1 MRRGQVV
8 SAEAVTTPQVP
19 SVYLDYFE
27 LTKPRI
33 MILLLITLLGG
44 MVWAEGGIPPLW
56 LIASTLLGM
65 GLASGGASAINHAL
79 DRDLD
84 VRMERTRLRPVADG
98 RIEPRPA
105 IIFGMVLT
113 TLGIVVLAVLTTP
126 LAAALALAGNLFYIL
141 VYTIWLKRRTP
152 QNIVIGGAAGA
163 MPPLVGWAAVTGS
176 VAFAPIF
183 LFGLIFLWTPPHFW
197 ALALVKQE
205 EYEDAGVPMLPNVAG
220 VRVTTIQIIVYTIIL
235 LVFSLI
241 PVSLGW
247 FGISDSILGP
257 VYGVIALVLG
267 LRFLQF
273 GVRLHRTNGDL
284 DVAREAFRFSLLYLA
299 GIFAAIA
306 LDRVLFS

>member
-1 MRRGQVV
+1 M
-8 SAEAVTTPQVP
+8 SAEPIAVPRQP
-19 SVYLDYFE
+19 SVYVDYFE

-33 MILLLITLLGG
+33 MILLLITMLGG
-44 MVWAEGGIPPLW
+44 MVWAQGGIPPLW

-98 RIEPRPA
+98 RIAPRPA
-105 IIFGMVLT
+105 IVFGIVLT
-113 TLGIVVLAVLTTP
+113 TLGILVLVVLTTP
-126 LAAALALAGNLFYIL
+126 LAAALALAGNLFYIF
-141 VYTIWLKRRTP
+141 VYTMWLKRRTP

-197 ALALVKQE
+197 ALALVKQD

-220 VRVTTIQIIVYTIIL
+220 VRMTTIQIVVYTVIL

-241 PVSLGW
+241 PVPLAW
-247 FGISDSILGP
+247 FGVSNSILGP
-257 VYGVIALVLG
+257 VYGVIALALG

-273 GVRLHRTNGDL
+273 GVRLHRADGDL
-284 DVAREAFRFSLLYLA
+284 TIARETFRYSLLYLA

>member
-1 MRRGQVV
+1 M
-8 SAEAVTTPQVP
+8 SAEPIAVPRQP
-19 SVYLDYFE
+19 SVYVDYFE

-33 MILLLITLLGG
+33 MILLLITMLGG
-44 MVWAEGGIPPLW
+44 MVWAQGGIPPLW

-65 GLASGGASAINHAL
+65 GLASGGASAVNHAL

-98 RIEPRPA
+98 RIAPRPA
-105 IIFGMVLT
+105 IIFGVVLT
-113 TLGIVVLAVLTTP
+113 TLGILVLAVLTTP
-126 LAAALALAGNLFYIL
+126 LAAALALAGNLFYIF
-141 VYTIWLKRRTP
+141 VYTMWLKRRTP

-197 ALALVKQE
+197 ALALVKQD

-220 VRVTTIQIIVYTIIL
+220 VRMTTIQIVVYTVIL

-241 PVSLGW
+241 PVPLAW
-247 FGISDSILGP
+247 FGVSNSILGP
-257 VYGVIALVLG
+257 VYGVIALALG

-273 GVRLHRTNGDL
+273 GVRLHRADGDL
-284 DVAREAFRFSLLYLA
+284 TIARETFRYSLLYLA

>member
-1 MRRGQVV
+1 M
-8 SAEAVTTPQVP
+8 SAEPIAVPRQP
-19 SVYLDYFE
+19 SVYVDYFE

-33 MILLLITLLGG
+33 MILLLITMLGG

-65 GLASGGASAINHAL
+65 GLASGGASAVNHAL

-98 RIEPRPA
+98 RIAPRPA
-105 IIFGMVLT
+105 IVFGIVLT
-113 TLGIVVLAVLTTP
+113 TLGILVLVVLTTP
-126 LAAALALAGNLFYIL
+126 LAAALALAGNLFYIF
-141 VYTIWLKRRTP
+141 VYTMWLKRRTP

-197 ALALVKQE
+197 ALALVKQD

-220 VRVTTIQIIVYTIIL
+220 VRVTTIQIVVYTVIL

-241 PVSLGW
+241 PVPLGW
-247 FGISDSILGP
+247 FGANDGILGS
-257 VYGVIALVLG
+257 VYGVIALILG

-273 GVRLHRTNGDL
+273 GVRLHRTDGDL
-284 DVAREAFRFSLLYLA
+284 VIARETFRYSLLYLA
-299 GIFAAIA
+299 GIFAAI
-306 LDRVLFS
+306 

>member
-1 MRRGQVV
+1 M
-8 SAEAVTTPQVP
+8 SAEPIAVPRQP
-19 SVYLDYFE
+19 SVYVDYFE

-33 MILLLITLLGG
+33 MILLLITMLGG

-65 GLASGGASAINHAL
+65 GLASGGASAVNHAL

-98 RIEPRPA
+98 RIAPRPA
-105 IIFGMVLT
+105 IVFGIVLT
-113 TLGIVVLAVLTTP
+113 TLGILVLVVLTTP
-126 LAAALALAGNLFYIL
+126 LAAALALAGNLFYIF
-141 VYTIWLKRRTP
+141 VYTMWLKRRTP

-197 ALALVKQE
+197 ALALVKQD

-220 VRVTTIQIIVYTIIL
+220 VRVTTIQIVVYTVIL

-241 PVSLGW
+241 PVPLGW
-247 FGISDSILGP
+247 FGANDGILGS
-257 VYGVIALVLG
+257 VYGVIALILG

-273 GVRLHRTNGDL
+273 GVRLHRTDGDL
-284 DVAREAFRFSLLYLA
+284 VIARETFRFSLLYLA

>member
-1 MRRGQVV
+1 M
-8 SAEAVTTPQVP
+8 SADPVAITRQP
-19 SVYLDYFE
+19 SVFEDYFE

-33 MILLLITLLGG
+33 MILLLITMLGG
-44 MVWAEGGIPPLW
+44 MVWAESGIPPLW

-65 GLASGGASAINHAL
+65 GLASGGASAVNHAL

-98 RIEPRPA
+98 RIEPRRA
-105 IIFGMVLT
+105 IIFGVVLT
-113 TLGIVVLAVLTTP
+113 TLGIIVLAVLTTP
-126 LAAALALAGNLFYIL
+126 LAAALALAGNLFYIFI
-141 VYTIWLKRRTP
+141 YTLWLKRRTP

-197 ALALVKQE
+197 ALALVKQD

-220 VRVTTIQIIVYTIIL
+220 VRMTTIQIVVYTVIL

-241 PVSLGW
+241 PVPLGW
-247 FGISDSILGP
+247 FGVSDSILGP
-257 VYGVIALVLG
+257 VYGVFALLLG

-273 GVRLHRTNGDL
+273 GVRLHRADGDL
-284 DVAREAFRFSLLYLA
+284 TIARETFRFSLLYLA
-299 GIFAAIA
+299 SIFGAIA
-306 LDRVLFS
+306 VDRVLFS